1 MGVRGLS
8 WSLSPV
14 RITESSL
21 DWLILCNPPI
31 RDAEWQMKVFYSL
44 TSDLWV
50 QVKVKHST
58 EDSLNLCWGNSV
70 LFVFMEMK
78 DMNKFIRM
86 SCSHDWTRILKRVH
100 QNPLRP
106 GLVLT
111 DFVCPCQKRKDSY
124 LKTKQTKKQ
133 TKKTQ
138 PKKKPH
144 VTHTNL
150 IHHTLT
156 QVHLTSYQWVKTWSP
171 DSNDSLFKD
180 SITLRLNTRM
190 FQEKFR

>member
-138 PKKKPH
+138 PKKNPMW
-144 VTHTNL
+144 L
-150 IHHTLT
+150 IQTSSITPWHRSTWHP
-156 QVHLTSYQWVKTWSP
+156 VSGSKRGHLT
-171 DSNDSLFKD
+171 LM
-180 SITLRLNTRM
+180 TLYLRIQLLWG
-190 FQEKFR
+190 